1 MGEKWSI
8 VENQNTI
15 SNSIQITT
23 THKNK
28 NKHNRYQ
35 NEKYSRNR
43 FNNTIVLNDTN
54 TEENKNSSS
63 RRQKSTSIS
72 IYSSENGPQDT
83 TTAKRAVTM
92 REYT

>member
-54 TEENKNSSS
+54 T
-63 RRQKSTSIS
+63 
-72 IYSSENGPQDT
+72 
-83 TTAKRAVTM
+83 
-92 REYT
+92 